1 MDRFKAFRGVEF
13 VPSSI
18 PVETDLPPLMF
29 HFQNRR
35 GFCCPPALHTAFFK
49 KKQKPE
55 YFDFLPFHLTH
66 LDADAGAGAGAGVLH
81 VPSG

>member
-1 MDRFKAFRGVEF
+1 MDHFKAFEGVEF

-29 HFQNRR
+29 HFQNQR
-35 GFCCPPALHTAFFK
+35 GFCCPPAPHTAFYK
-49 KKQKPE
+49 KSKSE

-66 LDADAGAGAGAGVLH
+66 LDANAGAGAGASVLH